1 MSGLDGAIPLGET
14 QRGRICSGRVLHHLL
29 FARDGKGEDEGGESG
44 ADKAVPSQFPAST
57 GGEEIA
63 PACDTSEVKDLRSQI
78 YVHLFLNNLSF
89 HSFFP

>member
-1 MSGLDGAIPLGET
+1 MVVFVLEGYYI
-14 QRGRICSGRVLHHLL
+14 ICFS
-29 FARDGKGEDEGGESG
+29 ARDSKGEDGGGESG

-63 PACDTSEVKDLRSQI
+63 PSCYTSEVKDLRSQI
-78 YVHLFLNNLSF
+78 YVHLLLNNLSF